1 LCLIFAF
8 FGAII
13 IPVFIV
19 FLGVIMKL
27 TDDKKVRDFIL
38 LLTIMYLVSYVT
50 RINYGAVVS
59 EIVQAEGILKSVA
72 SLAVTGSFITYGAGQ
87 LISGFM
93 GDKLQPK
100 FLVLAGLIV
109 TVSMNLII
117 SFLSDPYIMTAV
129 WSVNGFAQAFMWP
142 PIVKLMTE
150 LLNGND
156 YKKASVVVSLGA
168 SFGTIAVYLF
178 APLCVAFSGWR
189 AVFVVSA
196 IAGVIMSFIWARHCP
211 VIDMSVVET
220 GAKTEEKTDSVKLG
234 FPFIIL
240 AIMPVI
246 AMQGALRDGIQ
257 TWMPS
262 FILETFNLQSFA
274 AILTGVVLPIFSIIC
289 LRVTSKIYEKKIT
302 NEIACAGAILGFG
315 FVNAFLLWL
324 FPNSN
329 VILSTIFA
337 ALLSGSMHGVN
348 MILVCMVPPYFKKYG
363 RISFISG
370 LLNSCTYVGSAISTY
385 GIAKFSESFGWNSTI
400 LLWACIAFVGAL
412 ICALITK
419 SWKKF
424 TL

>member
-1 LCLIFAF
+1 
-8 FGAII
+8 
-13 IPVFIV
+13 
-19 FLGVIMKL
+19 MKL
-27 TDDKKVRDFIL
+27 ADGIKVRNFTL
-38 LLTIMYLVSYVT
+38 LLTVMYLVSYIT

-59 EIVQAEGILKSVA
+59 EIVQAEGIMKSVA
-72 SLAVTGSFITYGAGQ
+72 SLAVTGSFITYGTGQ

-93 GDKLQPK
+93 GDKIQPK
-100 FLVLAGLIV
+100 ILVLAGILV

-117 SFLSDPYIMTAV
+117 SFLSNPYIMTAV

-156 YKKASVVVSLGA
+156 YKKTSVVVSLGA

-178 APLCVAFSGWR
+178 APVCVAFSGWR
-189 AVFVVSA
+189 AVFMVSA
-196 IAGVIMSFIWARHCP
+196 IAGIIMAFVWAKFCP
-211 VIDMSVVET
+211 TIDMSVTDT
-220 GAKTEEKTDSVKLG
+220 GTKQDEKVYTEKLG

-246 AMQGALRDGIQ
+246 AMQGALRDGVQ

-262 FILETFNLQSFA
+262 YIMETFNLQSFA
-274 AILTGVVLPIFSIIC
+274 AILTGVVLPIFSIISI
-289 LRVTSKIYEKKIT
+289 RVTSNIYEKKIT
-302 NEIACAGAILGFG
+302 NEMTCAGTILGFG
-315 FVNAFLLWL
+315 FFSAFMLWL

-329 VILSTIFA
+329 AAVSTILA
-337 ALLSGSMHGVN
+337 ALLTGSMHGVN

-385 GIAKFSESFGWNSTI
+385 GIAKFSEVFGWNSTI
-400 LLWACIAFVGAL
+400 LLWAAIAFAGMT
-412 ICALITK
+412 ICLVISKRWRT
-419 SWKKF
+419 F
-424 TL
+424 TE